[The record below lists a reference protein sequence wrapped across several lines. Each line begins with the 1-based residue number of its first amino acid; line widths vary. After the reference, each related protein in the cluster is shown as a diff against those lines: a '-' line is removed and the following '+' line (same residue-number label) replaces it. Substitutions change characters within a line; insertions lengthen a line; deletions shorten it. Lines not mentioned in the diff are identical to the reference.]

1 MRRALPIL
9 ALLLVAADEP
19 GPYKA
24 TVKSVYDGDTFTLDT
39 GDKVRVSG
47 VNTPELK
54 PLEDYGVEAREATD
68 TFVSGKN
75 VSLSYGSVARDSYGR
90 LVAWVEVEDQ
100 ALADHLL
107 SRGLA
112 HVFLIPPIEL
122 GDIDSMVAAQEKAR
136 EAQRG
141 IWSTEHYQG
150 TLHITSFHANAPG
163 DDRENVNGEYLR
175 LCNISGQDLN
185 VDGYRIADAS
195 GNSYPFPA
203 MVVPPG
209 HTIKVHSG
217 RGEDQTDSSSQ
228 LAIHLGSASPIWNNK
243 ADRATIY
250 DRYGQVMDSRD
261 HAVKKATP

>member
-1 MRRALPIL
+1 MRRIFPIM
-9 ALLLVAADEP
+9 ALLLVAAD
-19 GPYKA
+19 GPSPREA
-24 TVKSVYDGDTFTLDT
+24 TVKSVYDGDTFTLET

-47 VNTPELK
+47 INTPELR
-54 PLEDYGVEAREATD
+54 PLEDYGVEAREATE

-75 VSLSYGSVARDSYGR
+75 VTLSYGSVERDGYGR
-90 LVAWVEVEDQ
+90 LVAWVEVEGEP
-100 ALADHLL
+100 LAEHLL
-107 SRGLA
+107 SLGLA
-112 HVFLIPPIEL
+112 HVFLIPPIEEQYV
-122 GDIDSMVAAQEKAR
+122 DSMVVAEERAR
-136 EAQRG
+136 AAQRG
-141 IWSTEHYQG
+141 VWSSEHYRG

-175 LCNISGQDLN
+175 LCNISGVDLN

-217 RGEDQTDSSSQ
+217 KGEHQTDSSSQ